1 METTYTQPD
10 DPPPPPVAGQ
20 RAPFVSPVVKAML
33 DGRLIPFFGA
43 GVNAC
48 GRPEKYR
55 WNHGAADFLPTGG
68 ELARHLAR
76 AYDYEE
82 DDSDDLLQVSQFAS
96 LMNGPS
102 VLKEE
107 LRKVFNGECPPTT
120 VHRFFASLPRR
131 LRAAGVPVP
140 VDASG
145 CGYLIITT
153 NYDDLLER
161 ALRAEGER
169 FHTLTYI
176 ADGDEPGW
184 YRHKPPAGAA
194 EVMRDPEKIQFD
206 GLPVVL
212 KIHGAVYRDD
222 PAHDSFVIT
231 EEHYIDCLA
240 RVHLFFDTLPKA
252 IPARLQRANVLFLG
266 YSLRDWNV
274 RAMLHHLLKEQKGQF
289 QSWAVLNRPRAV
301 DTKMWPLRHV
311 DIIAEDLDRYMAAL
325 DARLQTRLQ
334 PPPAPEQQQAA

>member
-1 METTYTQPD
+1 MEATYSQPAD
-10 DPPPPPVAGQ
+10 ALPPADPAHL
-20 RAPFVSPVVKAML
+20 APLVSPVVKAIL

-48 GRPEKYR
+48 GRPKGYR
-55 WNHGAADFLPTGG
+55 WSDAADDFLPTGG
-68 ELARHLAR
+68 ELALHLAR
-76 AYDYEE
+76 TYDYQEE
-82 DDSDDLLQVSQFAS
+82 DDDDLLQVSQFTS

-102 VLKEE
+102 VLNEE
-107 LRKVFNGECPPTT
+107 LRRIFDADFPPTT

-131 LRAAGVPVP
+131 LRAAGMPIPVG
-140 VDASG
+140 ASG

-161 ALRAEGER
+161 ALQDEGER

-176 ADGDEPGW
+176 ADGDGW
-184 YRHKPPAGAA
+184 YRHKPPAGPA
-194 EVMRDPEKIQFD
+194 EVMRDPEKVQFD
-206 GLPVVL
+206 GLPIVL
-212 KIHGAVYRDD
+212 KIHGAVSRQNA
-222 PAHDSFVIT
+222 AHDSYVIT

-274 RAMLHHLLKEQKGQF
+274 RAMLHRLLKEQKGQF

-311 DIIAEDLDRYMAAL
+311 DIIGEDLELYLKAL
-325 DARLQTRLQ
+325 DARLRARLQ